1 MARLARSKGSSGA
14 ALLTA
19 LLPLVA
25 VWAYMQVSR
34 SVPLA
39 QAAQSEPPGADSG
52 ASFLEPPQ
60 FRSDAWFLPDE
71 ELLGFVEVPA
81 GPFLMGSDP
90 SVDTLAF
97 DSERWAPGQLQGA
110 VELLT
115 FYIGRYEVTVAQFQA
130 FVEAT
135 GFGVGDQTLDRPP
148 DHPVAFISW
157 PDALAYSRWLEATL
171 REGAATPPQLR
182 RLLLD
187 GWRVSLPSEAEWEK
201 AARGTDGRIF
211 PWGDEA
217 TRERANYAGSGTIP
231 VGSFD
236 CPECSFG
243 LSDMSGNVWEWTR
256 SPYQPYPYDETDDR
270 ESLETDALWVMRGG
284 GFGDTE
290 QNIRSA
296 VRGGADP
303 GVRRDFIGFRV
314 VISPF

>member
-1 MARLARSKGSSGA
+1 M
-14 ALLTA
+14 
-19 LLPLVA
+19 
-25 VWAYMQVSR
+25 
-34 SVPLA
+34 
-39 QAAQSEPPGADSG
+39 
-52 ASFLEPPQ
+52 
-60 FRSDAWFLPDE
+60 
-71 ELLGFVEVPA
+71 
-81 GPFLMGSDP
+81 
-90 SVDTLAF
+90 
-97 DSERWAPGQLQGA
+97 
-110 VELLT
+110 
-115 FYIGRYEVTVAQFQA
+115 
-130 FVEAT
+130 
-135 GFGVGDQTLDRPP
+135 
-148 DHPVAFISW
+148 
-157 PDALAYSRWLEATL
+157 
-171 REGAATPPQLR
+171 
-182 RLLLD
+182 
-187 GWRVSLPSEAEWEK
+187 PSEAEWEK

-290 QNIRSA
+290 QNVRSA

-314 VISPF
+314 VISRF

>member
-1 MARLARSKGSSGA
+1 
-14 ALLTA
+14 
-19 LLPLVA
+19 
-25 VWAYMQVSR
+25 MQVSR
-34 SVPLA
+34 PVPVAGAA
-39 QAAQSEPPGADSG
+39 QAEPPPAASRASFSEPQ
-52 ASFLEPPQ
+52 Q
-60 FRSDAWFLPDE
+60 FRTDAWFLPDE

-135 GFGVGDQTLDRPP
+135 GFGVGDRTLDRPP
-148 DHPVAFISW
+148 DYPVAFVSW
-157 PDALAYSRWLEATL
+157 PDVLAYSRWLEATL
-171 REGAATPPQLR
+171 KEGAETPSQLR

-270 ESLETDALWVMRGG
+270 EKPGDRCALGDARWRFWGY
-284 GFGDTE
+284 
-290 QNIRSA
+290 
-296 VRGGADP
+296 
-303 GVRRDFIGFRV
+303 
-314 VISPF
+314 